1 MRNRNE
7 LVTVPPDFPRHADI
21 ASVAGVHPKLTVIR
35 DASSGNYVAQ
45 RDSDETEERFTVC
58 EDLAEQLASKCSRNR
73 NSKYRHLS
81 EREILGQ
88 LRQLLL
94 ASAWGTPA
102 EMRWT
107 VQRTAQKLG
116 WAWEPSAV
124 SE

>member
-1 MRNRNE
+1 MANRDD
-7 LVTVPPDFPRHADI
+7 LVTVPPDFPRDADI
-21 ASVAGVHPKLTVIR
+21 ASVAGVHPKLAVIR

-45 RDSDETEERFTVC
+45 RDSDATGERFTVC

-73 NSKYRHLS
+73 NSKYGHLS
-81 EREILGQ
+81 EGEILEQ
-88 LRQLLL
+88 LGRLLL

-107 VQRTAQKLG
+107 IQRTAQKLG
-116 WAWEPSAV
+116 WAWEPPAV